1 MKVLGKVLRFVFI
14 IAIIIGIIYIALHL
28 SEIIALLPLDQL
40 KTFFGN
46 MINFIMRVFGNI
58 IDWVKGIFS

>member
-1 MKVLGKVLRFVFI
+1 MKVIGKALRFVLI

-46 MINFIMRVFGNI
+46 MVAFIVRVFGNI
-58 IDWVKGIFS
+58 VDWIRGILR